1 MLPCYDRVMARI
13 ARSIELTKEDRETLL
28 KWKRSPTTPQKL
40 VRRAEIILA
49 AAEGLNN
56 KAISERGLGSVQ
68 TVCLWRK
75 RYAEY
80 GIEGLQDELKPGRP
94 RKIGQDKVAE
104 IVATT
109 LTPPEGMTHWSARRL
124 AEQVKVGKSTVHRI
138 WQAYDLK
145 PHRVETFKFSEDP
158 QLKEKV
164 VDIVGL
170 YLNPPEQ
177 ALVLGV
183 DEKSQ
188 IQALSRT
195 QPLLQLRPGQVE
207 RHTHDYKRNGT
218 TTLYAALNIATGE
231 VIGEC
236 HHRHRHQEF
245 LKFLKQLD
253 KEVPDKELHLILDNY
268 GTHKHE
274 KVQRWLKKHKRFHLH
289 FTPTGASW
297 MNMVEIWFG
306 ILTNQAIRRGSFDSV
321 GHLVGAIK
329 SFLSRWN
336 EGAKPFV
343 WTKTAEQILAKAV
356 R

>member
-1 MLPCYDRVMARI
+1 MAGI
-13 ARSIELTKEDRETLL
+13 ARKIEVSDEDRETLH
-28 KWKRSPTTPQKL
+28 KWKKSPRTPQKL
-40 VRRAEIILA
+40 VRRADIILA

-56 KAISERGLGSVQ
+56 KAISERGLGSEQ
-68 TVCLWRK
+68 TICLWRK
-75 RYAEY
+75 RYAER
-80 GIEGLQDELKPGRP
+80 GIEGLQDEPKPGRP
-94 RKIGQDKVAE
+94 RRIGQDKTAE

-124 AEQVKVGKSTVHRI
+124 AKQVGVSHSTVHRI

-145 PHRVETFKFSEDP
+145 PHRTETFKFSTDP

-195 QPLLQLRPGQVE
+195 QPLLQLRSGQVE

-218 TTLYAALNIATGE
+218 TTLFAALNVATGE

-236 HHRHRHQEF
+236 HPRHRHQEF
-245 LKFLKQLD
+245 LKSLKQLD
-253 KEVPDKELHLILDNY
+253 KEVADKELHLILDNY
-268 GTHKHE
+268 GTHKQE
-274 KVQRWLKKHKRFHLH
+274 KVQKWLKRHKRFHLH
-289 FTPTGASW
+289 FTPIGASW

-306 ILTNQAIRRGSFDSV
+306 ILTNQAIRRGNFDSV
-321 GHLVGAIK
+321 AHLVGAIK
-329 SFLSRWN
+329 AFLSRWN
-336 EGAKPFV
+336 ERAKPFV
-343 WTKTAEQILAKAV
+343 WTKTAEQILAKAA

>member
-1 MLPCYDRVMARI
+1 M
-13 ARSIELTKEDRETLL
+13 
-28 KWKRSPTTPQKL
+28 PQKL
-40 VRRAEIILA
+40 VRRADIILA

-56 KAISERGLGSVQ
+56 KAISERGLGSAQ

-80 GIEGLQDELKPGRP
+80 GIVGLQDEPKSGRP
-94 RKIGQDKVAE
+94 CTISRDKTAE

-124 AEQVKVGKSTVHRI
+124 AKQVGVSHSTVHRI

-145 PHRVETFKFSEDP
+145 PHRVETFKFSRDP

-218 TTLYAALNIATGE
+218 TTLFAALNIATGE

-236 HHRHRHQEF
+236 HPRHRHQEF
-245 LKFLKQLD
+245 LTFLKQLD
-253 KEVPDKELHLILDNY
+253 KEIPDKELHLILDNY
-268 GTHKHE
+268 GTHKQE
-274 KVQRWLKKHKRFHLH
+274 SVRKWLKRHKRFHFH

-321 GHLVGAIK
+321 SRLVGAIK
-329 SFLSRWN
+329 AFLSRWN
-336 EGAKPFV
+336 EGAKPFA

>member
-1 MLPCYDRVMARI
+1 MAGI
-13 ARSIELTKEDRETLL
+13 ARKIEISDEDRETLL
-28 KWKRSPTTPQKL
+28 KWERSPTTPQKL
-40 VRRAEIILA
+40 VRRADIILA

-56 KAISERGLGSVQ
+56 KVISERGLGSVQ

-75 RYAEY
+75 RYAES
-80 GIEGLQDELKPGRP
+80 GIEGLEDQPKPGRP
-94 RKIGQDKVAE
+94 RTIGRDKIAE

-109 LTPPEGMTHWSARRL
+109 LTPPEGVTHWSARRL
-124 AEQVKVGKSTVHRI
+124 AKGMGVGKSTVHRI
-138 WQAYDLK
+138 WQTHDLK
-145 PHRVETFKFSEDP
+145 PHRVETFKFSKDP
-158 QLKEKV
+158 QLREKV

-188 IQALSRT
+188 VQALSRT
-195 QPLLQLRPGQVE
+195 QPLLPLRPGQIE

-218 TTLYAALNIATGE
+218 TTLFAALNVATGE
-231 VIGEC
+231 VIGGC
-236 HHRHRHQEF
+236 QPRHRHQEF
-245 LKFLKQLD
+245 LRFLRQLD
-253 KEVPDKELHLILDNY
+253 KEIPAKELHLILDNY
-268 GTHKHE
+268 GTHKE
-274 KVQRWLKKHKRFHLH
+274 DTVKKWLNRHKRFHLH

-321 GHLVGAIK
+321 THLIGAIK
-329 SFLSRWN
+329 AFLSRWN

-343 WTKTAEQILAKAV
+343 WTKTSEQILPKAV

>member
-1 MLPCYDRVMARI
+1 MAGI
-13 ARSIELTKEDRETLL
+13 ARKIEVSNEDKETLL

-40 VRRAEIILA
+40 VRRADIILA

-56 KAISERGLGSVQ
+56 KAISERGLGSEQ
-68 TVCLWRK
+68 TICLWRR

-80 GIEGLQDELKPGRP
+80 GMEGLNDEPKPGRP
-94 RKIGQDKVAE
+94 RIIGQDKVTE

-109 LTPPEGMTHWSARRL
+109 LTPPEGTTHWSARRL
-124 AEQVKVGKSTVHRI
+124 AKQVGVSHATVHRI
-138 WQAYDLK
+138 WQAHDLK
-145 PHRVETFKFSEDP
+145 PHRVENFKFSKDP

-177 ALVLGV
+177 ALVFGV

-195 QPLLQLRPGQVE
+195 QPLLPLRPGQIE

-218 TTLYAALNIATGE
+218 TTLFAALNVATGE

-236 HHRHRHQEF
+236 HTRHRHQEF
-245 LKFLKQLD
+245 LKFLKQVN
-253 KEVPDKELHLILDNY
+253 KEIPEKELHLILDNY
-268 GTHKHE
+268 GTHKHP
-274 KVQRWLKKHKRFHLH
+274 KVKNWLAKHKRFHLH

-321 GHLVGAIK
+321 AHLIGAIK
-329 SFLSRWN
+329 AFLTRWN

-343 WTKTAEQILAKAV
+343 WTKTTEQILAKAI

>member
-1 MLPCYDRVMARI
+1 MAGL
-13 ARSIELTKEDRETLL
+13 ARKIEISDEDRATLL
-28 KWKRSPTTPQKL
+28 KWKRSPTTPQNL

-49 AAEGLNN
+49 AAEGLANR
-56 KAISERGLGSVQ
+56 AISERRLGSVQ
-68 TVCLWRK
+68 TVCLWRR

-80 GIEGLQDELKPGRP
+80 GIEGLKDQPKPGRP
-94 RKIGQDKVAE
+94 RKIGRDKVAE

-109 LTPPEGMTHWSARRL
+109 LTPPQGMTHWSARRL
-124 AEQVKVGKSTVHRI
+124 AKQVKVGKSTVHRI

-145 PHRVETFKFSEDP
+145 PHRVETFKFSHDL

-188 IQALSRT
+188 IQALQRT
-195 QPLLQLRPGQVE
+195 QPMLPLLPGKVA
-207 RHTHDYKRNGT
+207 RHSHDYKRNGT
-218 TTLYAALNIATGE
+218 TTLFAALNVATGE
-231 VIGEC
+231 VIGQC
-236 HHRHRHQEF
+236 QQRHRHQEF

-253 KEVPDKELHLILDNY
+253 NEVPDKELHLILDNY

-274 KVQRWLKKHKRFHLH
+274 RIQRWLKRHRRFHLH

-321 GHLVGAIK
+321 AQLIGAIK
-329 SFLSRWN
+329 AFLSRWN
-336 EGAKPFV
+336 DGAKPFV
-343 WTKTAEQILAKAV
+343 WTKTAQQILEKAA

>member
-1 MLPCYDRVMARI
+1 MAGI
-13 ARSIELTKEDRETLL
+13 ARKIEVSNEDRETLH
-28 KWKRSPTTPQKL
+28 KWKKSPRTPQKL
-40 VRRAEIILA
+40 VRRADIILA

-56 KAISERGLGSVQ
+56 KAISERGLGSEQ
-68 TVCLWRK
+68 TICLWRK
-75 RYAEY
+75 RYAER
-80 GIEGLQDELKPGRP
+80 GIEGLQDEPKPGRP
-94 RKIGQDKVAE
+94 RRIGQDKTAE

-109 LTPPEGMTHWSARRL
+109 LTPPDGMTHWSARRL
-124 AEQVKVGKSTVHRI
+124 AKQVGVSHSTVHRI

-145 PHRVETFKFSEDP
+145 PHRTETFKFSTDP

-195 QPLLQLRPGQVE
+195 QPLLQLRSGQVE

-218 TTLYAALNIATGE
+218 TTLFAALNVATGE

-236 HHRHRHQEF
+236 HLRHRHQEF

-253 KEVPDKELHLILDNY
+253 KEVVDKELHLILDNY
-268 GTHKHE
+268 GTHKQE
-274 KVQRWLKKHKRFHLH
+274 KVQKWLKRHKRFHLH
-289 FTPTGASW
+289 FTPIGASW

-306 ILTNQAIRRGSFDSV
+306 ILTNQAIRRGNFDSV
-321 GHLVGAIK
+321 AHLVGAIK
-329 SFLSRWN
+329 AFLSRWN
-336 EGAKPFV
+336 ERAKPFV
-343 WTKTAEQILAKAV
+343 WTKTAEQILAKAA

>member
-1 MLPCYDRVMARI
+1 MARI
-13 ARSIELTKEDRETLL
+13 ATKIEISNEDRATLL
-28 KWKRSPTTPQKL
+28 RWKRSPTTPQKL
-40 VRRAEIILA
+40 VRRADIILA
-49 AAEGLNN
+49 IAEGLSN
-56 KAISERGLGSVQ
+56 KAISERGLGSEQ
-68 TVCLWRK
+68 TICLWRK
-75 RYAEY
+75 RYAGY
-80 GIEGLQDELKPGRP
+80 GIEGLKDEPKPGRP
-94 RKIGQDKVAE
+94 REIGRDKIAE
-104 IVATT
+104 IIATT
-109 LTPPEGMTHWSARRL
+109 LTPPQGMTHWSARRL
-124 AEQVKVGKSTVHRI
+124 AKQVGVGHSTVHRI

-145 PHRVETFKFSEDP
+145 PHRVETFKFSLDP
-158 QLKEKV
+158 RLKDKV

-188 IQALSRT
+188 IQALERT
-195 QPLLQLRPGQVE
+195 QPMLPLRLGKVA

-218 TTLYAALNIATGE
+218 TTLFAALNIATGE

-236 HHRHRHQEF
+236 HPRHRHNEF
-245 LKFLKQLD
+245 LKFLKQLR
-253 KEVPDKELHLILDNY
+253 KEIPDKELHLILDNY

-274 KVQRWLKKHKRFHLH
+274 AVQKWLKSHRRFHLH

-321 GHLVGAIK
+321 PHLIGAIK
-329 SFLSRWN
+329 AFVAHWN

-343 WTKTAEQILAKAV
+343 WTKTAEQILAKAM

>member
-1 MLPCYDRVMARI
+1 MAGI
-13 ARSIELTKEDRETLL
+13 AQKIEVSDEDRETLH
-28 KWKRSPTTPQKL
+28 KWKKSPRTPQKL
-40 VRRAEIILA
+40 VRRADIILA

-56 KAISERGLGSVQ
+56 KAISERGLGSEQ
-68 TVCLWRK
+68 TICLWRK
-75 RYAEY
+75 RYAER
-80 GIEGLQDELKPGRP
+80 GIEGLQDEPKPGRP
-94 RKIGQDKVAE
+94 RRIGQDKTAE

-109 LTPPEGMTHWSARRL
+109 LTPPQGMTHWSARRL
-124 AEQVKVGKSTVHRI
+124 AKQVGVSHSTVHRI

-145 PHRVETFKFSEDP
+145 PHRTETFKFSTDP

-195 QPLLQLRPGQVE
+195 QPLLQLRSGQVE

-218 TTLYAALNIATGE
+218 TTLFAALNVATGE

-236 HHRHRHQEF
+236 HPRHRHQEF
-245 LKFLKQLD
+245 LKFLKQLE
-253 KEVPDKELHLILDNY
+253 KEVADKELHLILDNY
-268 GTHKHE
+268 GTHKQE
-274 KVQRWLKKHKRFHLH
+274 KVQKWLKRHKRFHLH
-289 FTPTGASW
+289 FTPIGASW

-306 ILTNQAIRRGSFDSV
+306 ILTNQAIRRGNFDSV
-321 GHLVGAIK
+321 AHLVGAIK
-329 SFLSRWN
+329 AFLSRWN
-336 EGAKPFV
+336 ERAKPFV
-343 WTKTAEQILAKAV
+343 WTKTAEQILAKAA

>member
-1 MLPCYDRVMARI
+1 MARI
-13 ARSIELTKEDRETLL
+13 ASKVTISNEDREVLL
-28 KWKRSPTTPQKL
+28 KWRRSPTTPQKL
-40 VRRAEIILA
+40 VRRAAIVLA
-49 AAEGLNN
+49 AAEGLTN
-56 KAISERGLGSVQ
+56 KAISEKGLGSVQ
-68 TVCLWRK
+68 TICLWRK

-80 GIEGLQDELKPGRP
+80 GLEGLKDEPKPGRP
-94 RKIGQDKVAE
+94 RKIGQGKVAE
-104 IVATT
+104 IIAAT
-109 LTPPEGMTHWSARRL
+109 LTPPQGMTHWSARRL
-124 AEQVKVGKSTVHRI
+124 AKQVGVGHSTVHRI
-138 WQAYDLK
+138 WRAHDLK
-145 PHRVETFKFSEDP
+145 PHRIETFKFSQDS

-170 YLNPPEQ
+170 YLNPPDQ
-177 ALVLGV
+177 ALVLSV

-188 IQALSRT
+188 IQALERT
-195 QPLLQLRPGQVE
+195 QPMLPLRPGNIA

-218 TTLYAALNIATGE
+218 TTLFAALNVATGE

-236 HHRHRHQEF
+236 HPRHRHQEF
-245 LKFLKQLD
+245 LKFLRELN
-253 KEVPDKELHLILDNY
+253 KEVPDKELHLIVDNY

-274 KVQRWLKKHKRFHLH
+274 KVQKWLKRHKRFHLH

-321 GHLVGAIK
+321 AHLIGAIK
-329 SFLSRWN
+329 AFLVRWN
-336 EGAKPFV
+336 ERAKPFV

>member
-1 MLPCYDRVMARI
+1 MAGI
-13 ARSIELTKEDRETLL
+13 ARKIEVSDEDRETLH
-28 KWKRSPTTPQKL
+28 KWKKSPRTPQKL
-40 VRRAEIILA
+40 VRRADIILA

-56 KAISERGLGSVQ
+56 KAISERGLGSEQ
-68 TVCLWRK
+68 TICLWRK
-75 RYAEY
+75 RYAER
-80 GIEGLQDELKPGRP
+80 GIEGLQDEPKPGRP
-94 RKIGQDKVAE
+94 RRIGQDKTAE

-109 LTPPEGMTHWSARRL
+109 LTPSEGMTHWSARRL
-124 AEQVKVGKSTVHRI
+124 AKQVGVSHSTVHRI

-145 PHRVETFKFSEDP
+145 PHRTETFKFSTDP

-195 QPLLQLRPGQVE
+195 QPLLQLRSGQVE

-218 TTLYAALNIATGE
+218 TTLFAALNVATGE

-236 HHRHRHQEF
+236 HPRHRHQEF

-253 KEVPDKELHLILDNY
+253 KEVADKELHLILDNY
-268 GTHKHE
+268 GTHKQE
-274 KVQRWLKKHKRFHLH
+274 KVQKWLKRHKRFHLH
-289 FTPTGASW
+289 FTPIGASW

-306 ILTNQAIRRGSFDSV
+306 ILTNQAIRRGNFDSV
-321 GHLVGAIK
+321 AHLVGAIK
-329 SFLSRWN
+329 AFLSRWN
-336 EGAKPFV
+336 ERAKPFV
-343 WTKTAEQILAKAV
+343 WTKTAEQILAKAA

>member
-1 MLPCYDRVMARI
+1 MAGKARI
-13 ARSIELTKEDRETLL
+13 IEVSYEDRETLL

-40 VRRAEIILA
+40 VRRADIVLA

-56 KAISERGLGSVQ
+56 RAISERGSGSEQ

-80 GIEGLQDELKPGRP
+80 GTEGLQDQPKPGRP
-94 RKIGQDKVAE
+94 RGIGPDKIAE

-109 LTPPEGMTHWSARRL
+109 MTPPGGVTHWSARRL
-124 AEQVKVGKSTVHRI
+124 AKQAGVGKSTVHRI
-138 WQAYDLK
+138 WQVYDLK
-145 PHRVETFKFSEDP
+145 PHRVETFKFSRDP

-188 IQALSRT
+188 IQALERT
-195 QPLLQLRPGQVE
+195 QPMLPLLPGKVA

-218 TTLYAALNIATGE
+218 TTLFAALNVATGE

-236 HHRHRHQEF
+236 HPRHRHQEF

-253 KEVPDKELHLILDNY
+253 TEVPGKELHLILDNY

-274 KVQRWLKKHKRFHLH
+274 KVQRWLKRHRRFHLH
-289 FTPTGASW
+289 FTPTSASW

-306 ILTNQAIRRGSFDSV
+306 ILTNQAIRRGSFNSV
-321 GHLVGAIK
+321 GYLVGAIK
-329 SFLSRWN
+329 AFLSRWN

-343 WTKTAEQILAKAV
+343 WTKTAKQILAKAA

>member
-1 MLPCYDRVMARI
+1 MAGI
-13 ARSIELTKEDRETLL
+13 ARKIEISGEDRETLL
-28 KWKRSPTTPQKL
+28 KWKRGPTTPQKL
-40 VRRAEIILA
+40 VRRADIILA

-56 KAISERGLGSVQ
+56 KTISERGLGSVQ

-80 GIEGLQDELKPGRP
+80 GIEGLKDQPKSGRP
-94 RKIGQDKVAE
+94 RTISRDKIAE

-124 AEQVKVGKSTVHRI
+124 AKQVGVSHSTVHRI
-138 WQAYDLK
+138 WQAYNLK
-145 PHRVETFKFSEDP
+145 PHRVETFKFSKDP

-170 YLNPPEQ
+170 YLNPPEA

-218 TTLYAALNIATGE
+218 TTLFAALDVATGE

-236 HHRHRHQEF
+236 HPRHRHQEF
-245 LKFLKQLD
+245 LRFLKQLD
-253 KEVPDKELHLILDNY
+253 KEIPDKELHLILDNY
-268 GTHKHE
+268 GTHKQE
-274 KVQRWLKKHKRFHLH
+274 RVQEWLKRHKRFHLH

-321 GHLVGAIK
+321 ARLIGAIK
-329 SFLSRWN
+329 AFLSRWN

>member
-1 MLPCYDRVMARI
+1 MARI
-13 ARSIELTKEDRETLL
+13 ARRIEVSNEDREVLL
-28 KWKRSPTTPQKL
+28 KWRRSPTTPQKL
-40 VRRAEIILA
+40 VRRAAIVLA
-49 AAEGLNN
+49 AAEGLTN

-68 TVCLWRK
+68 TIGLWRK

-80 GIEGLQDELKPGRP
+80 GIEGLKDEPKPGRP
-94 RKIGQDKVAE
+94 RRIGRDKVAE
-104 IVATT
+104 IVAAT
-109 LTPPEGMTHWSARRL
+109 LTPPQGMTHWSARRL
-124 AEQVKVGKSTVHRI
+124 AMQVGVGHSTVHRI

-145 PHRVETFKFSEDP
+145 PHRVETFKFSRDP
-158 QLKEKV
+158 QLRERV

-188 IQALSRT
+188 IQALQRT
-195 QPLLQLRPGQVE
+195 APMLPLRPGNVA

-218 TTLYAALNIATGE
+218 TTLFAALNVATGE

-236 HHRHRHQEF
+236 HPRHRHQEF

-253 KEVPDKELHLILDNY
+253 KEIPGKELHLVLDNY

-274 KVQRWLKKHKRFHLH
+274 KVQRWLKRHRRFHLH

-321 GHLVGAIK
+321 AHLVGAIEA
-329 SFLSRWN
+329 FLARWN

-343 WTKTAEQILAKAV
+343 WTKTAEQILAKAA

>member
-1 MLPCYDRVMARI
+1 MAGI
-13 ARSIELTKEDRETLL
+13 ARKIEVSDEDRETLH
-28 KWKRSPTTPQKL
+28 KWKRSPRTPQKL
-40 VRRAEIILA
+40 VRRADIILA

-56 KAISERGLGSVQ
+56 KAISERGLGSEQ
-68 TVCLWRK
+68 TICLWRK
-75 RYAEY
+75 RYAER
-80 GIEGLQDELKPGRP
+80 GIEGLQDEPKPGRP
-94 RKIGQDKVAE
+94 RRIDQDKTAE

-124 AEQVKVGKSTVHRI
+124 AKQVGISHSTVHRI

-145 PHRVETFKFSEDP
+145 PHRTETFKFSTDP

-195 QPLLQLRPGQVE
+195 QPLLQLRSGQVE

-218 TTLYAALNIATGE
+218 TTLFAALNVATGE

-236 HHRHRHQEF
+236 HPRHRHQEF

-253 KEVPDKELHLILDNY
+253 KEVADKELHLILDNY
-268 GTHKHE
+268 GTHKQE
-274 KVQRWLKKHKRFHLH
+274 KVQKWLKRHKRFHLH
-289 FTPTGASW
+289 FTPIGASW

-306 ILTNQAIRRGSFDSV
+306 ILTNQAIRRGNFDSV
-321 GHLVGAIK
+321 AHLVGAIK
-329 SFLSRWN
+329 AFLSRWN
-336 EGAKPFV
+336 ERAKPFV
-343 WTKTAEQILAKAV
+343 WTKTAEQILAKAA

>member
-1 MLPCYDRVMARI
+1 MAGI
-13 ARSIELTKEDRETLL
+13 ARKIEVSDEDRETLH
-28 KWKRSPTTPQKL
+28 KWKKSPRTPQKL
-40 VRRAEIILA
+40 VRRADIILA

-56 KAISERGLGSVQ
+56 KAISERGLGSEQ
-68 TVCLWRK
+68 TICLWRK
-75 RYAEY
+75 RYAER
-80 GIEGLQDELKPGRP
+80 GIEGLQDEPKPGRP
-94 RKIGQDKVAE
+94 RRIGQDKTAE

-124 AEQVKVGKSTVHRI
+124 AKQVGVSHSTVHRI

-145 PHRVETFKFSEDP
+145 PHRTETFKFSTDP

-195 QPLLQLRPGQVE
+195 QPLLQLRSGQVE

-218 TTLYAALNIATGE
+218 TTLFAALNVATGE

-236 HHRHRHQEF
+236 HPRHRHQEF

-253 KEVPDKELHLILDNY
+253 KEVADKELHLILDNY
-268 GTHKHE
+268 GTHKQE
-274 KVQRWLKKHKRFHLH
+274 KVQKWLKRHKRFHLH
-289 FTPTGASW
+289 FTPIGASW

-306 ILTNQAIRRGSFDSV
+306 ILTNQAIRRGNFDSV
-321 GHLVGAIK
+321 AHLVGAIK
-329 SFLSRWN
+329 AFLSRWN
-336 EGAKPFV
+336 ERAKPFV

>member
-1 MLPCYDRVMARI
+1 MAGI
-13 ARSIELTKEDRETLL
+13 ARKIELSHEDRETLL
-28 KWKRSPTTPQKL
+28 KWRRSPTTPQRL

-56 KAISERGLGSVQ
+56 KTISGRELGSVQ
-68 TVCLWRK
+68 TVCLWR
-75 RYAEY
+75 RRFGEY
-80 GIEGLQDELKPGRP
+80 GIEGLQDEPKPGRP
-94 RKIGQDKVAE
+94 RTIGRDKTAEVVA
-104 IVATT
+104 AT
-109 LTPPEGMTHWSARRL
+109 LTPPEGVTHWSARRL
-124 AEQVKVGKSTVHRI
+124 AKQVGVSHSTVHRI

-145 PHRVETFKFSEDP
+145 PHRVETFKFSNDP

-195 QPLLQLRPGQVE
+195 QPLLPLRPGQIE

-218 TTLYAALNIATGE
+218 TTLFAALNVASGE
-231 VIGEC
+231 VIAKC
-236 HHRHRHQEF
+236 QPRHRHQEF

-253 KEVPDKELHLILDNY
+253 KEIPGKDLHLILDNY
-268 GTHKHE
+268 GTHKKDE
-274 KVQRWLKKHKRFHLH
+274 VKKWLNRHKRFHLH

-297 MNMVEIWFG
+297 MNMAEIWFG

-321 GHLVGAIK
+321 ANLIGAIK
-329 SFLSRWN
+329 AFLSRWN

-356 R
+356 K

>member
-1 MLPCYDRVMARI
+1 MAGI
-13 ARSIELTKEDRETLL
+13 ARKIEVSDEDRETLH
-28 KWKRSPTTPQKL
+28 KWKKSPRTPQKL
-40 VRRAEIILA
+40 VRRADIILA

-56 KAISERGLGSVQ
+56 KAISERGLGSEQ
-68 TVCLWRK
+68 TICLWRK
-75 RYAEY
+75 RYAER
-80 GIEGLQDELKPGRP
+80 GIEGLQDEPKPGRP
-94 RKIGQDKVAE
+94 RRIGQDKTAE

-109 LTPPEGMTHWSARRL
+109 LTPPQGMTHWSARRL
-124 AEQVKVGKSTVHRI
+124 AKQVGVSHSTVHRI

-145 PHRVETFKFSEDP
+145 PHRTETFKFSTDP
-158 QLKEKV
+158 QLKKKV

-195 QPLLQLRPGQVE
+195 QPLLQLRSGQVE

-218 TTLYAALNIATGE
+218 TTLFAALNVATGE

-236 HHRHRHQEF
+236 HPRHRHQEF
-245 LKFLKQLD
+245 LKFLKQLE
-253 KEVPDKELHLILDNY
+253 KEVADKELHLILDNY
-268 GTHKHE
+268 GTHKQE
-274 KVQRWLKKHKRFHLH
+274 KVQKWLKRHKRFHLH
-289 FTPTGASW
+289 FTPIGASW

-306 ILTNQAIRRGSFDSV
+306 ILTNQAIRRGNFDSV
-321 GHLVGAIK
+321 AHLVGAIK
-329 SFLSRWN
+329 AFLSRWN
-336 EGAKPFV
+336 ERAKPFV
-343 WTKTAEQILAKAV
+343 WTKTAEQILAKAA